1 MKNEKI
7 RIFLK
12 RCESRRNDIIVV
24 MVQYRLGLYG
34 FLNSYDSHEEKTVGG
49 NYGLMDQQLAMKFIH
64 ANAEN
69 IGGDPDRISIIG
81 ESAGGQARVKN
92 WARI

>member
-1 MKNEKI
+1 
-7 RIFLK
+7 
-12 RCESRRNDIIVV
+12 

-69 IGGDPDRISIIG
+69 IGGDPNRISIIG
-81 ESAGGQARVKN
+81 ESAGGQATVKN
-92 WARI
+92 WGTAVLRQEHFKPN

>member
-81 ESAGGQARVKN
+81 ESAGGQVRVKN
-92 WARI
+92 

>member
-1 MKNEKI
+1 
-7 RIFLK
+7 
-12 RCESRRNDIIVV
+12 

-34 FLNSYDSHEEKTVGG
+34 VLNSYDSHEEKTVGG

-64 ANAEN
+64 ANAGN
-69 IGGDPDRISIIG
+69 IGGDPNRISIIG

-92 WARI
+92 RGTAVLRQQHLKPN